1 LTGGQKITSHHIFF
15 PKKVTGLIL
24 KIHVFKDWT
33 GLVIVAL
40 PHYLKHKNYD
50 FYPWDC
56 PTKMGTRSDETMKH

>member
-1 LTGGQKITSHHIFF
+1 M
-15 PKKVTGLIL
+15 